1 MRFQWKARLH
11 GKLVSMVSSFS
22 RLLCGWLCGSVIVA
36 FMLHLV
42 IMQPMSVK
50 FFSWLFAIFMIAK
63 LLSRRFIRLE
73 QMFYCNFLFN
83 VFIFCL
89 IRQNVMFLSFVM
101 ELVSGLVSS
110 E

>member
-73 QMFYCNFLFN
+73 QMFYCSFLFN
-83 VFIFCL
+83 VFIF
-89 IRQNVMFLSFVM
+89 LSD
-101 ELVSGLVSS
+101 SS
-110 E
+110 ECDVPVICHGTCFWTCQ